1 VIAKDTY
8 DSYLAHRYLRV
19 FNIMSR
25 GLKWFFSFII
35 TVFIGV
41 GAVLFLVRTHDGP
54 IEILSGGPFQSGEL
68 VAASDDWSFL
78 TDHTTI
84 EMQTLVPPRSRTMW
98 LAVYDTRLFV
108 ISGYMNS
115 RVGKVWKQ
123 WPHQVK
129 ENNLAIVRANGML
142 YELQLVRHKEGKFIG
157 GVLELFNQK
166 YGQRLTQDTIDNGG
180 AWLFELTAR

>member
-1 VIAKDTY
+1 
-8 DSYLAHRYLRV
+8 
-19 FNIMSR
+19 MSR

-35 TVFIGV
+35 TVFLAV
-41 GAVLFLVRTHDGP
+41 GAVLFLVRSNDGP
-54 IEILSGGPFQSGEL
+54 MEILSGGPFQTGEL
-68 VAASDDWSFL
+68 VAAADDWSFL
-78 TDHTTI
+78 TDHATL
-84 EMQTLVPPRSRTMW
+84 EMQTMTPPRSRTMW

-115 RVGKVWKQ
+115 RVGKIWKQ

-142 YELQLVRHKEGKFIG
+142 YELQLIRYKEGNFID

-166 YGQRLTQDTIDNGG
+166 YGQRLSKDSIDNGG
-180 AWLFELTAR
+180 TWLFELTAR